1 MPKFSP
7 QQSLVQFS
15 TGLWS
20 AGTAVSSTQAQPG
33 GCLKSV
39 QLLGPHGCY
48 RENAWVN
55 GVTTYWGGAL
65 SFLGSGYVMSDLG
78 RTRRFFKLTKQLPK
92 LSRAS
97 VVSSPYPVHFLDLL
111 GFLSQSSP
119 FPRLDWPASTVASW
133 VLLSCTQQ
141 RQFPCCYFHCWGL
154 GPEGEGWPGEWE
166 KLYIVLDLASQ
177 PIRLN
182 NVCLPSSF
190 INS

>member
-65 SFLGSGYVMSDLG
+65 SFLGSGSVMSDLG

-133 VLLSCTQQ
+133 VLLCMHPAEAISLLLLPLLGIRSWGGRMAWGMGEAIYSTGFS
-141 RQFPCCYFHCWGL
+141 FPAH
-154 GPEGEGWPGEWE
+154 
-166 KLYIVLDLASQ
+166 
-177 PIRLN
+177 
-182 NVCLPSSF
+182 
-190 INS
+190 